1 VDLAE
6 LLAFMRSHRHA
17 VEASVSAAGGPQAAV
32 VGIAV
37 SDRFEL
43 CFDTL
48 AQTRKAQNLRREGR
62 AAFVIGGP
70 GPGEER
76 TVQYEGVAD
85 EPGGAELESLKALY
99 LAQFPDG
106 VERQSWPGLIY
117 IRVRP
122 TWIRFSDF
130 SVEPP
135 RIQEWD
141 SAALAAPR

>member
-1 VDLAE
+1 
-6 LLAFMRSHRHA
+6 MRRHHHA

-32 VGIAV
+32 VGIVV

-43 CFDTL
+43 FFDTV
-48 AQTRKAQNLRREGR
+48 ADTRKAQNLRRVPR

-70 GPGEER
+70 GPGELQ
-76 TVQYEGVAD
+76 TVQYEGIAD
-85 EPGGAELESLKALY
+85 EPAGKELESLQALY
-99 LAQFPDG
+99 LARFPDG
-106 VERQSWPGLIY
+106 IARQSWPGLIY

-135 RIQEWD
+135 RIQQWD
-141 SAALAAPR
+141 AAALVPPH